1 MAYTPYDWQQTLR
14 QKADYVL
21 DRLRE
26 GSPVVGIST
35 QEGILLCTVRRSQ
48 RKIFEIYDRLAFA
61 GLGNPSDLEAVRQLA
76 VDFTHAEG
84 FQRSPQDVSIQRVV
98 GFAISP
104 ALKRH
109 FSDPLR
115 LPLVLRGLF
124 AQVGDNAEDDL
135 FYILNYD
142 GEFSLVK
149 HYAAVAGAEHVAEK
163 MKEALMDLKKPP
175 AYEAALE
182 AAVRGWGIGFWESRH
197 GTSEK
202 QESTRNSEPE
212 TVKLPK
218 EREWR
223 ELLAQELKEGAVVEA
238 AILERQTRRERRFR
252 LLSEEE
258 IKPLLPTIR

>member
-26 GSPVVGIST
+26 GSPIVGISA
-35 QEGILLCTVRRSQ
+35 QEGILLFTVRRNQ
-48 RKIFEIYDRLAFA
+48 RKIFEIYDNLAFA

-76 VDFTHAEG
+76 VDFAHAEG

-115 LPLVLRGLF
+115 LPLVLCGLF
-124 AQVGDNAEDDL
+124 AQVGDSCGDDL

-149 HYAAVAGAEHVAEK
+149 HAAVVAGAEHVAEK
-163 MKEALMDLKKPP
+163 MKAALADLKEPP

-182 AAVRGWGIGFWESRH
+182 TAMRTWAIGFWESRH
-197 GTSEK
+197 EASGRKEGSRSEL
-202 QESTRNSEPE
+202 EA
-212 TVKLPK
+212 VKPPK

-223 ELLAQELKEGAVVEA
+223 ELLAQELKGGAVVEA
-238 AILERQTRRERRFR
+238 ALLERRTRRERRFR

-258 IKPLLPTIR
+258 IKPLLPGGRS